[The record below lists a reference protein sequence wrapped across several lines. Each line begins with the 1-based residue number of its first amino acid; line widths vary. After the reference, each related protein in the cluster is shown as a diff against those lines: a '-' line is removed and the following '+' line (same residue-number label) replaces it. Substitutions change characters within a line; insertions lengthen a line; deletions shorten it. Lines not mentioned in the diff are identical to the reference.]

1 MNPIQITGVVLALV
15 AAGILSHSIQLRARI
30 HSLREE
36 RELMTAPVG
45 APPIPVAEMQSSV
58 TPAPRT
64 AELTHA
70 EKVELLRLRG
80 QIQPL
85 HLQLAALARL
95 TNRNAMLQAELVDIR
110 KLGGPPPPGYVR
122 RSEARNAGTATADAS
137 FETLLWAV
145 EHRDTNALFSVTDGP
160 WRDSIVR
167 QLAGS
172 TVEELFK
179 SMPLPGGRILARKE
193 LSPDTQELS
202 VELAP
207 GTVVPLKCRRERG
220 AWVFGMD

>member
-1 MNPIQITGVVLALV
+1 MNPIQITGAALTLV
-15 AAGILSHSIQLRARI
+15 AVGILSHSLQLRSRI

-36 RELMTAPVG
+36 RELVAASSGQQPAPG
-45 APPIPVAEMQSSV
+45 AEAHSAEA
-58 TPAPRT
+58 PAPRT
-64 AELTHA
+64 ADLTQA

-85 HLQLAALARL
+85 HLQLAALAHL
-95 TNRNAMLQAELVDIR
+95 TNRNARLQAELADIR

-122 RSEARNAGTATADAS
+122 RSEARNAGSATADAS

-167 QLAGS
+167 QLASS
-172 TVEELFK
+172 TVEEFFK
-179 SMPLPGGRILARKE
+179 SLPLPGGRILARKE
-193 LSPDTQELS
+193 LSPDALELS
-202 VELAP
+202 IELAP

-220 AWVFGMD
+220 AWVFVTE